1 MTTKSISRFF
11 SVQQAVYGVIMLI
24 IAIAWP
30 VAHIIK
36 GTMNIPGAIF
46 SIAILACAVYLG
58 RLAWK
63 DLRDDFKKEPKSN
76 SKQYQS

>member
-11 SVQQAVYGVIMLI
+11 SIQQAVYGATMLI
-24 IAIAWP
+24 IAIVWP

-46 SIAILACAVYLG
+46 SIALLVGSIYLG
-58 RLAWK
+58 WQTWK
-63 DLRDDFKKEPKSN
+63 ELRDDFKKEETPN
-76 SKQYQS
+76 SK

>member
-11 SVQQAVYGVIMLI
+11 SIQQAVYGAIMLI
-24 IAIAWP
+24 IAIVWP

-46 SIAILACAVYLG
+46 SIALLVGSIYLG
-58 RLAWK
+58 WQTWK
-63 DLRDDFKKEPKSN
+63 ELRDDFKKE
-76 SKQYQS
+76 